1 MMQSKFLLGQLVS
14 TRGVADKIAED
25 KDFAEFVNKS
35 LTRYTSADWGEMDA
49 SDIMQNDEAL
59 KNGDNRLFAAYTTDA
74 HPDWKIWII
83 TEWDHSATTVL
94 FPDEY

>member
-1 MMQSKFLLGQLVS
+1 MQSQFALGRLVS
-14 TRGVADKIAED
+14 TRGVADRIAED
-25 KDFAEFVNKS
+25 KGFAEFVNRS
-35 LTRYTSADWGEMDA
+35 LSRFTSADWGEMDA
-49 SDIMQNDEAL
+49 SDLKQNDDAL
-59 KNGDNRLFAAYTTDA
+59 VNGDNRLFAAYTNQA

>member
-1 MMQSKFLLGQLVS
+1 MKSKFLLGQLVC
-14 TRGVADKIAED
+14 TRGVADRIKED
-25 KDFAEFVNKS
+25 REFAQFVNRS
-35 LTRYTSADWGEMDA
+35 LGRYTNADWGEMDA
-49 SDIMQNDEAL
+49 SDLKQNDDAL
-59 KNGDNRLFAAYTTDA
+59 KNGDNRLFAAYKNNE